1 MHDLMTQLDVTPLL
15 QFFDFNAWKPEEFLK
30 NGQNIAKTI
39 GGAVL
44 GFLGV
49 CAIVWGAV
57 YLSRVAFSKQQRGQ
71 YVVHAIIALVIGGA
85 LTFGGYSL
93 FDSMAQGGYDQAR
106 ELGD

>member
-1 MHDLMTQLDVTPLL
+1 MTQLDVASLL

-39 GGAVL
+39 GGAIL

-49 CAIVWGAV
+49 CAIVWGAIC
-57 YLSRVAFSKQQRGQ
+57 LGRVAFNKQQRGQ
-71 YVVHAIIALVIGGA
+71 YVVHALIALVIGGA

-93 FDSMAQGGYDQAR
+93 FDSMAQGGYDQAK